1 MTAVQ
6 PDAPTL
12 GSAML
17 RPRSIG
23 MLLVALAV
31 AALFAGLGQW
41 QLQRATA
48 TGTVVHRTTET
59 VVPLQRVATPQTEQ
73 RSASVGQSVRTSGS
87 WVAGDFLVVADRLNR
102 GREGYWVTGHAV
114 TGDPAGAQLA
124 VALGWA
130 PDRGAA
136 DAAVAALNRSAPT
149 AGVLTGRYIDSD
161 VPADTGT
168 PGDEGSSVGARVGA
182 TPTVM
187 AVPQL
192 LNLWRGDT
200 GGPVYNGYLTLRAAP
215 AGLTDIDSPPPS
227 QQVELNLLNLFY
239 AAEWALFALVAF
251 YVWYR
256 LVRDR
261 WELELTAE
269 DEEPESEPEPELAAL
284 QPDGAQP
291 DAQQQRRQ
299 DQARSPV

>member
-1 MTAVQ
+1 MTVVQ

-59 VVPLQRVATPQTEQ
+59 VAPLQRVATPQTEQ

-114 TGDPAGAQLA
+114 TADPAGAQLA

-130 PDRGAA
+130 PNRAA
-136 DAAVAALNRSAPT
+136 AAAAVAALNRSAPA
-149 AGVLTGRYIDSD
+149 AGVLTGRYVDSD

-168 PGDEGSSVGARVGA
+168 PGDEGSSVGARIGA

-215 AGLTDIDSPPPS
+215 AGLTAIDSPPPS

-261 WELELTAE
+261 WELAAE
-269 DEEPESEPEPELAAL
+269 DEQQPEEAQQTGEPEREGLRDP
-284 QPDGAQP
+284 
-291 DAQQQRRQ
+291 
-299 DQARSPV
+299 ARSTV

>member
-17 RPRSIG
+17 RPRSVG
-23 MLLVALAV
+23 LLLVALAI
-31 AALFAGLGQW
+31 AAAFAGLGQW

-48 TGTVVHRTTET
+48 TGTVVHRATES
-59 VVPLQRVATPQTEQ
+59 VIDLQRVATPQVAQ
-73 RSASVGQSVRTSGS
+73 RGASVGQSVRTSGS
-87 WVAGDFLVVADRLNR
+87 WVAGDFLVVADRLDL

-114 TGDPAGAQLA
+114 TADPAGAQLA

-130 PDRGAA
+130 PDRATA
-136 DAAVAALNRSAPT
+136 DAAVARLNGRPPRS
-149 AGVLTGRYIDSD
+149 GVLTGRYVDSD
-161 VPADTGT
+161 APVGTDT
-168 PGDEGSSVGARVGA
+168 PGDEGSSVGARIA
-182 TPTVM
+182 STPTVM

-200 GGPVYNGYLTLRAAP
+200 GGPTYNGYLTLRVAP
-215 AGLTDIDSPPPS
+215 AGLVAIDSPPPS

-239 AAEWALFALVAF
+239 AAEWALFALVAL

-261 WELELTAE
+261 WEEQLELQHGILDPDPLPGSTEHSPGATRSS
-269 DEEPESEPEPELAAL
+269 EE
-284 QPDGAQP
+284 
-291 DAQQQRRQ
+291 
-299 DQARSPV
+299 RSTV